1 MLLHIVSWF
10 VLLHLQNIALYEARQ
25 FLMMRSV
32 FFFNRHLALAYANNH
47 ARMADMNTPSCDKND
62 EGFARKGGIT
72 NGAAWY
78 SVEGGN
84 VYTCFHF
91 YSLVVTFKVDV

>member
-1 MLLHIVSWF
+1 
-10 VLLHLQNIALYEARQ
+10 
-25 FLMMRSV
+25 
-32 FFFNRHLALAYANNH
+32 
-47 ARMADMNTPSCDKND
+47 MADMNTPSCDKND